1 MGINV
6 YQIVTD
12 RIIAELENGVI
23 PWEKPW
29 TGVRSGAYS
38 RATGRPYSVLNQL
51 LLRKPGEY
59 LTFKQVG
66 EAGGTIRK
74 GEKASIV
81 VFWKPLPVNLQRP
94 ASSQEKTKDGKEVT
108 KIVPLLKYYHVFHID
123 QCDGVKPRFTE
134 EDLKPIDPIAEAEA
148 VLADYSA
155 RAHVPIIHEKG
166 DRAYY
171 SPARDEIHLPLRDQF
186 VRAAEYYSTAFHESV
201 HSTGHEKRLNR
212 LSKNAHFGSEDY
224 SKEELVAEVGAAIL
238 MNEVGIETK
247 GSFRNSVGYIQNWL
261 TALRND
267 SRMIVSAA
275 GKAEKAVKLIMNME
289 DTKEVPAA
297 A

>member
-1 MGINV
+1 MGVNV

-66 EAGGTIRK
+66 EAGGSIRK

-81 VFWKPLPVNLQRP
+81 VFWKPLPVK
-94 ASSQEKTKDGKEVT
+94 EKTKDGKEVT

-247 GSFRNSVGYIQNWL
+247 GSFRNSAGYIQNWL

>member
-6 YQIVTD
+6 YEIVTE
-12 RIIAELENGVI
+12 RIINELENGII

-29 TGVRSGAYS
+29 TGVSSGAYS
-38 RATGRPYSVLNQL
+38 RATGRPYSILNQL

-59 LTFKQVG
+59 LTFKQAT
-66 EAGGTIRK
+66 EAGGCVRK
-74 GEKASIV
+74 GEKASLV
-81 VFWKPLPVNLQRP
+81 VFWKPLPVK
-94 ASSQEKTKDGKEVT
+94 EKTKDGKEVT
-108 KIVPLLKYYHVFHID
+108 KIVPLLRYYHVFHVD
-123 QCDGVKPRFTE
+123 QCEGIEPKFKE

-148 VLADYSA
+148 VLVDYSA
-155 RAHVPIIHEKG
+155 RSHVPIIHEKG

-171 SPARDEIHLPLRDQF
+171 SPAKDEIHLPMRDQF
-186 VRAAEYYSTAFHESV
+186 IRAAEYYSTAFHESV

-212 LSKNAHFGSEDY
+212 LSKNAHFGNEDY
-224 SKEELVAEVGAAIL
+224 SKEELVAEIGAAIL
-238 MNEVGIETK
+238 MNELGIETA
-247 GSFRNSVGYIQNWL
+247 GSFRNSAGYIQNWL

-275 GKAEKAVKLIMNME
+275 GKAEKAVKLIMNIE
-289 DTKEVPAA
+289 DQKEVPAA

>member
-1 MGINV
+1 MGVNV

-12 RIIAELENGVI
+12 RIITELENGII

-59 LTFKQVG
+59 LTFKQAT
-66 EAGGTIRK
+66 EAGGSVRK

-81 VFWKPLPVNLQRP
+81 VFWKPLPVK
-94 ASSQEKTKDGKEVT
+94 EKTKDGKEVT

-134 EDLKPIDPIAEAEA
+134 EDLKPIDPIAEAET

-171 SPARDEIHLPLRDQF
+171 SPARDEIHLPLRDWP
-186 VRAAEYYSTAFHESV
+186 REAT
-201 HSTGHEKRLNR
+201 
-212 LSKNAHFGSEDY
+212 
-224 SKEELVAEVGAAIL
+224 
-238 MNEVGIETK
+238 
-247 GSFRNSVGYIQNWL
+247 
-261 TALRND
+261 
-267 SRMIVSAA
+267 
-275 GKAEKAVKLIMNME
+275 
-289 DTKEVPAA
+289 
-297 A
+297 